1 MDIIP
6 NENNETIGIECPTNY
21 TVFEGKFIFWVDG
34 IALCVVSILGLLLN
48 FTGIAI
54 IFKHPSMHNVFNY
67 LLINLFFFDSIYILT
82 TILNQTCMKQ
92 FDLVPRFYYLS
103 YPHFMHPLKHISF
116 TTSIFM
122 TLTLAYERNSA
133 ITDPMQH
140 HIAMKSKRTR
150 RLKLLIYILMVILSS
165 VIFNIPKFME
175 AKIMWDQYNR
185 YILI

>member
-1 MDIIP
+1 MDIA
-6 NENNETIGIECPTNY
+6 EQNNETRIECPANY
-21 TVFEGKFIFWVDG
+21 TVFEEKFIFWVDG

-67 LLINLFFFDSIYILT
+67 LLINLFFIDSIYILAT
-82 TILNQTCMKQ
+82 MLNQTCMKQ
-92 FDLVPRFYYLS
+92 FDMVPRFYYLI

-116 TTSIFM
+116 TASIFM

-133 ITDPMQH
+133 ITDPIEH

-150 RLKLLIYILMVILSS
+150 RLKLCMYILLVVLSS
-165 VIFNIPKFME
+165 IIFNIPKFME
-175 AKIMWDQYNR
+175 AKIMWDKFNR
-185 YILI
+185 YSQI